1 MSYRRNGSGT
11 GRCPQRRARNLSAIQ
26 LAYVQAPFR
35 ASEDNGQG

>member
-1 MSYRRNGSGT
+1 MPATEFNAQYPT
-11 GRCPQRRARNLSAIQ
+11 AKLQ